1 MIKVN
6 KKFCTV
12 LIMLLFI
19 LVPVSNMY
27 ANELANEETEK
38 GESFAEYTERIMREK
53 AEAAGM
59 TYKEYMQMQNID
71 TKDEQATTAIDKADD
86 KEFKLDM
93 PKLLIAF
100 LTTVLIYTVVPV
112 VIRICH
118 KTALDKKKAFKIALT
133 NSIIIGSISAI
144 ITINA
149 GGKWVGYACVLY
161 FFINRFILSYKGKEQ
176 G

>member
-1 MIKVN
+1 MI
-6 KKFCTV
+6 
-12 LIMLLFI
+12 LMLLLFI

-27 ANELANEETEK
+27 ADVLANEETEK

-59 TYKEYMQMQNID
+59 TYEEYMQMQNND
-71 TKDEQATTAIDKADD
+71 TNDEQVITDVDKVDD

-100 LTTVLIYTVVPV
+100 FATVLIYTIVPV
-112 VIRICH
+112 AIRICH
-118 KTALDKKKAFKIALT
+118 KTALDEKKAFKIALI

-144 ITINA
+144 ITINTGMNWA
-149 GGKWVGYACVLY
+149 VSACVLY
-161 FFINRFILSYKGKEQ
+161 FFINRFILSYKRKEQ
-176 G
+176 